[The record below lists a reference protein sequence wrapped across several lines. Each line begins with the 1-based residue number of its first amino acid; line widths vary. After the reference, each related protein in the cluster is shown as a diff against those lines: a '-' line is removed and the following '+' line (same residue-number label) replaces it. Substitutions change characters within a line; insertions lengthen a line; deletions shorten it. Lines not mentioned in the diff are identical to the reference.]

1 MSALYHV
8 HGLKAVHINKD
19 AVPPKYIMILSMTL
33 FLAIPH
39 KHQSEA
45 HSKPSKMYPKK
56 VPDQPFIMFFNH
68 QIHPNPN
75 RVIYIKT

>member
-19 AVPPKYIMILSMTL
+19 AVPPKYIMVLSMTL

-45 HSKPSKMYPKK
+45 HSKLIKMYPKK
-56 VPDQPFIMFFNH
+56 GARSVYTCLLLCSLIIKFILTPT
-68 QIHPNPN
+68 Q
-75 RVIYIKT
+75 